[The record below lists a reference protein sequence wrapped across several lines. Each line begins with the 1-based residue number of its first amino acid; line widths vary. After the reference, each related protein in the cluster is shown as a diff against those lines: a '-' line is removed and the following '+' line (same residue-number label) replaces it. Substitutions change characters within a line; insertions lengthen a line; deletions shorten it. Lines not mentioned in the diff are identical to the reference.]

1 MKLLLLITI
10 LAAATGL
17 AAALVI
23 ALYVHKRR
31 GAGDIKL
38 IGEIAQVDT
47 NLDPEGT
54 VIVCGELWRA
64 KSKSN
69 AVISTGA
76 RVRVVAFVDHL
87 ALVELCD

>member
-10 LAAATGL
+10 LVAAAGF

-38 IGEIAQVDT
+38 IGELGHVDT

-54 VIVCGELWRA
+54 VIVGGELWRA
-64 KSKSN
+64 KSNTGSI
-69 AVISTGA
+69 ISA
-76 RVRVVAFVDHL
+76 RSRVRVVAFVDHL
-87 ALVELCD
+87 ALVEPCD

>member
-1 MKLLLLITI
+1 MKLLLLIAI
-10 LAAATGL
+10 LTAATGV

-23 ALYVHKRR
+23 ALYVHKRK

-38 IGEIAQVDT
+38 IGEIALVDT
-47 NLDPEGT
+47 KLDPEGT
-54 VIVCGELWRA
+54 VLVCGELWRA
-64 KSKSN
+64 KSKSE
-69 AVISTGA
+69 AVTTTGA